1 MAQGTRISAD
11 LGANRV
17 HPELRYL
24 DFDFSD
30 EESGRGSFDAMA
42 SVMPDRLPA
51 LLAEISAVLG
61 WAIGAFGASGASED
75 EGEWGFELHGTSEP
89 ALPLKVVYD
98 DGVVTLTPVPVLART
113 TLTFTLSGSAAFCEA
128 FRERLELDG

>member
-1 MAQGTRISAD
+1 
-11 LGANRV
+11 V
-17 HPELRYL
+17 HPELHYL
-24 DFDFSD
+24 DVDFSD

-51 LLAEISAVLG
+51 LLAEIGAVLG
-61 WAIGAFGASGASED
+61 WAIGAFGPSGASED
-75 EGEWGFELHGTSEP
+75 EGEWGFELQGISEP

-98 DGVVTLTPVPVLART
+98 NGVVNLAPAAGLART

-128 FRERLELDG
+128 FRERFELDG

>member
-1 MAQGTRISAD
+1 M
-11 LGANRV
+11 
-17 HPELRYL
+17 HPELHYL

-51 LLAEISAVLG
+51 LLAEIGAVLG
-61 WAIGAFGASGASED
+61 WAIGAFGPGGASED
-75 EGEWGFELHGTSEP
+75 EGEWGFELQGISEP

-98 DGVVTLTPVPVLART
+98 SGVVTLTPAAGLART

-128 FRERLELDG
+128 FRERFGLDG